1 MIKIEKRT
9 KTGGDYMPRKFRK
22 LIVYM
27 MIGVMFFGTV
37 LAGVSMY

>member
-1 MIKIEKRT
+1 
-9 KTGGDYMPRKFRK
+9 MPRRFRK

-27 MIGVMFFGTV
+27 MIIVMFFGTV